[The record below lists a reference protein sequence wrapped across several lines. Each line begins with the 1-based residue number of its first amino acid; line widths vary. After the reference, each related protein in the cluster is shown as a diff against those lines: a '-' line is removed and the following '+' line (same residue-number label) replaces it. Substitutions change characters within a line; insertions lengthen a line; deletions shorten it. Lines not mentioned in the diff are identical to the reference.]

1 MKNILIKTPRLGIIL
16 WNSSFPFSHF
26 PHSVNSVASVS
37 SYPQRG
43 LLPGRSNHFQQQ
55 TQGIGATCHTVPVTT
70 NDYQCIQAGCQCA
83 GLGIARG
90 CWGTWWRWG
99 ERAPPTQ
106 RFSSVVGAIKPNV
119 TSPRSRQRLRHH
131 VPEDEIDRLQD
142 ARSDTLHVDVCLI

>member
-119 TSPRSRQRLRHH
+119 GQGSALDIMCRKMK
-131 VPEDEIDRLQD
+131 
-142 ARSDTLHVDVCLI
+142 LIGCKTPGLIRYMWTCV